1 MANFPVLTIITPVYN
16 GEQFIRETIE
26 SVLNAQIDVTYEY
39 IVLNDGSIDGTG
51 KILNDYKNQ
60 ITVIN
65 QENIGESATINRGLN
80 YASGKYILVIN
91 ADDPFLSSKLVTEGL
106 RILNEDSTIA
116 AVYPDWKIINE
127 NGELIQNKILP
138 EYSDAVMIGQCR
150 CIPGPGTIFRRDFAL
165 QIGGRNSKWKY
176 VSDYD
181 FWLRLSRV
189 GRIVRLPKILAQ
201 WRESSSSA
209 SVSQKGIKMAEERI
223 DVMKCFIQQYSI
235 PEPIKRSALGNG
247 YYLAARLSFFD
258 RKINGKSLL
267 IKAIK
272 FRRGWPEEA
281 KFYILIYIF
290 LMPISTI
297 LIKPFREIIIKK
309 ISYK

>member
-1 MANFPVLTIITPVYN
+1 MVKVPILTIITPVYN
-16 GEQFIRETIE
+16 GEKFIKETID
-26 SVLNAQIDVTYEY
+26 SVLKANIKVAYEY
-39 IVLNDGSIDGTG
+39 IVLNDGSTDSTE
-51 KILNDYKNQ
+51 KILNDYKGQ
-60 ITVIN
+60 IKIYS
-65 QENIGESATINRGLN
+65 QDNIGESATINRGLN
-80 YASGKYILVIN
+80 YATGKYILVIN
-91 ADDPFLSSKLVTEGL
+91 ADDPFLSSNLVVEAL
-106 RILNEDSTIA
+106 RILNEDSSVA

-150 CIPGPGTIFRRDFAL
+150 CLPGPGTIFRKDFAL

-201 WRESSSSA
+201 WRENSSSA

-223 DVMKCFIQQYSI
+223 DVMKSFTEQYSI
-235 PEPIKRSALGNG
+235 PGPIKRMALGNG
-247 YYLAARLSFFD
+247 YYLAARLAFFD

-281 KFYILIYIF
+281 KFYIFIYIF

-297 LIKPFREIIIKK
+297 FIKPFRDIIIKK